1 MKKFISKLKSISNT
15 VYDELGAGFEERTI
29 QTAIGIELTK
39 NNIKFLREVSIEVFY
54 KGHPL
59 GLFELDF
66 LIYPCMDLNKPVII
80 ETKVTSKL
88 NDTARQQL
96 KNYLRSAPMN
106 NNEDLKKV
114 EKGVLIN
121 FKVQEIFKDGI
132 NKTPEDKTSLE
143 VWGFNNNKF
152 KIVK

>member
-114 EKGVLIN
+114 ENGVLIN

-143 VWGFNNNKF
+143 VWGFKNNKF

>member
-66 LIYPCMDLNKPVII
+66 LIFPCMDLNEPIII

-114 EKGVLIN
+114 ENGVLIN

-143 VWGFNNNKF
+143 VWGFKNNKF